1 MKIKTNY
8 EMTLPLDK
16 IVAMADDNVSYGGGR
31 FARKWLDEIENN
43 STDFVHFIAQAI
55 DEYDKSVAVDIDKQV
70 AITDDDM
77 NTMYAWRESDW
88 VFDGVLENYPKMT
101 RDEEGKIP
109 YTVKGDSV
117 IVKMSVGI
125 DVDMLKYKL
134 DMEYRERQKN
144 ERADRMAKAE
154 KESPMQS
161 FEKNDVGKPTVKTKG
176 EAR

>member
-1 MKIKTNY
+1 MKDNIVKADY
-8 EMTLPLDK
+8 EMVFSLDE

-31 FARKWLDEIENN
+31 FAKKWLDEIENN

-55 DEYDKSVAVDIDKQV
+55 DEYDKSVDIDKQI

-77 NTMYAWRESDW
+77 NTMYAWRENNW

-125 DVDMLKYKL
+125 DVDMLKYSLENARANEIIKRSTENL
-134 DMEYRERQKN
+134 MQTFDKKDMN
-144 ERADRMAKAE
+144 M
-154 KESPMQS
+154 P
-161 FEKNDVGKPTVKTKG
+161 KNDVKNKDNIKKD
-176 EAR
+176 